1 MEATLKTPTCL
12 PDTRV
17 ITLRWAD
24 TEATHN
30 SSSSSN
36 SNNNNSNNKTFT
48 VGISPDLRSS
58 KWEVGTGS
66 THPNNNIGLISDLE
80 DTLIKETN
88 IPNKT

>member
-17 ITLRWAD
+17 ITLKWPD
-24 TEATHN
+24 TEATLN
-30 SSSSSN
+30 SSSSN
-36 SNNNNSNNKTFT
+36 SNNNSNNKTYT

-80 DTLIKETN
+80 DTPIKETN

>member
-24 TEATHN
+24 TEATLN
-30 SSSSSN
+30 SSSSN
-36 SNNNNSNNKTFT
+36 SNNNSNNKTYT
-48 VGISPDLRSS
+48 VGINPDLRSS

-66 THPNNNIGLISDLE
+66 THPNNSIGLISDLE

>member
-1 MEATLKTPTCL
+1 MEATPKTPTCL

-30 SSSSSN
+30 NSNSSS
-36 SNNNNSNNKTFT
+36 SNNNNSNNKTYM
-48 VGISPDLRSS
+48 VEINPDLHSS
-58 KWEVGTGS
+58 KWEVGTGN
-66 THPNNNIGLISDLE
+66 THPNNNIGLISDPE
-80 DTLIKETN
+80 DTPIKETN